1 MPAEVEEDK
10 KAIDLSGEV
19 PPIEGEEL
27 DESLLLA
34 RDLMSTFVKTIKAF
48 RLYPPENPSLN
59 DFRNQLF
66 RKFQLFL
73 NKFHSFIFQIGE
85 YDFSFKGKILY
96 ENRDL
101 NSSLAFRLYKDGLRE
116 LRFMEGLEES
126 EIQGLVDILKRVD
139 KIDQMEDDL
148 VTLLWESDFVHIS
161 YLATDQFLD
170 EMPVLIPTNV
180 EEFRRFLKFEPPAHK
195 VEPDFGEEGEQD
207 GFDLEA
213 ILSERSSG
221 PPPIATHQSVY
232 FLTPDELERLRK
244 EAEAETAPTAVFN
257 IIDILLEIMA
267 LEREPEPFQDAVNV
281 LQKLL
286 DALVTLGEFQK
297 AGDLLTKVY
306 IILNTYQLENWQV
319 KITQQ
324 FIEVAGEPP
333 QIERIGKILEK
344 EKGVKLE
351 EVSKYLTLL
360 RPNSVRS
367 LIQLLGELTNSKARR
382 ILCDVICEIG
392 KNSVDLI
399 SSFMNDHRWYLVRN
413 IIYILARVGKEQAL
427 PYVQKGCNHGE
438 ARVRREAVQALGTI
452 GGSKAFGL
460 LVKALDDTDVRIRSM
475 AALNLAKV
483 GKKASLPHLLE
494 VVQSK
499 EFPKKE
505 KAEIKAFFDAIGM
518 SGCDEAVRPL
528 QKLLEQRGWFDRKKK
543 VEIRMGAANA
553 LALIGTLEAKSV
565 LKSGKNSKNHNVRQ
579 ACLQAAERL
588 AL

>member
-1 MPAEVEEDK
+1 
-10 KAIDLSGEV
+10 
-19 PPIEGEEL
+19 EEL

-85 YDFSFKGKILY
+85 YYFSFKGKIIY
-96 ENRDL
+96 ENTDL
-101 NSSLAFRLYKDGLRE
+101 NTSLAFRLYKDGLRE

-148 VTLLWESDFVHIS
+148 VTLMWEGAFVHIS
-161 YLATDQFLD
+161 YLATDEFLD
-170 EMPVLIPTNV
+170 EMPGIIPKSV
-180 EEFRRFLKFEPPAHK
+180 EEFRQHLKFEPLAHK
-195 VEPDFGEEGEQD
+195 AALDFGEEGEQD

-213 ILSERSSG
+213 ILSEKTG
-221 PPPIATHQSVY
+221 EPPSTAVQQSVY

-244 EAEAETAPTAVFN
+244 ETEAETAPTAVFN

-267 LEREPEPFQDAVNV
+267 LEKEPEPFQDAVDV
-281 LQKLL
+281 LQKMLAALL
-286 DALVTLGEFQK
+286 ELGEFQK
-297 AGDLLTKVY
+297 ASDLLTRVY
-306 IILNTYQLENWQV
+306 IILNTYQLADWQV

-360 RPNSVRS
+360 RPNSIRA
-367 LIQLLGELTNSKARR
+367 LINLLGELSNSKARR
-382 ILCDVICEIG
+382 VLCDVICEIG
-392 KNSVDLI
+392 KNGIEII
-399 SSFMNDHRWYLVRN
+399 SSFINDHRWYLVRN

-483 GKKASLPHLLE
+483 GKKASLPHLLG

-543 VEIRMGAANA
+543 VEIRKGAANA
-553 LALIGTLEAKSV
+553 LALIGTPEAKSI